1 MLPHAG
7 IYQLVLQDFRHAEK
21 KRKMLNKN
29 ADKHLNI
36 LKRLIYMVNRYPIK
50 RNVTSLMPINHEATV
65 YSNSQA
71 YTVYYVQRT
80 LPYSSSGRLPASH
93 LILMTN

>member
-1 MLPHAG
+1 MLPLAG
-7 IYQLVLQDFRHAEK
+7 ICQLVLQDFRHAEK
-21 KRKMLNKN
+21 KRKMLNRN